1 MNTIDIVHDTRS
13 GYRCSLI
20 CPTTTPRIAESNR
33 PVYFGYGSNLWIDQ
47 MNRRCPDNKYI
58 GLGVLREWCWIIN
71 QRGYANVV
79 PSSGDYVSLDKY
91 EDVPSSYEKKI
102 IPLVLI
108 TRSGD
113 GETEEKKTIDAL
125 VYVDVARTSRDVP
138 KTEYIHRINM
148 GIKDALQKG
157 VSQSYVDKYV
167 RPFIPPE

>member
-1 MNTIDIVHDTRS
+1 MPNHNTQNRGVK
-13 GYRCSLI
+13 
-20 CPTTTPRIAESNR
+20 PTL
-33 PVYFGYGSNLWIDQ
+33 YFGYGSNLWIDQ

-79 PSSGDYVSLDKY
+79 PSSGDYVYGFIYEINSKDEQSLDKY
-91 EDVPSSYEKKI
+91 EDVPYSYEKKI
-102 IPLVLI
+102 IPLELI

-167 RPFIPPE
+167 RPFIPPQ